1 MRVLVALAAALAL
14 AGCQVNLEGAACS
27 APGSSAQCPS
37 GQSCGLDQRCSSSP
51 VMTCPARTGAEFVVD
66 PGAPAGAPA
75 PSGART
81 PAACR
86 FRSLDQALA
95 AAVAAGVSGAVIRAA
110 GAATPTTP
118 ITYPVTATLAV
129 PAGVTLR
136 GDDDP
141 PAPANRVLSLEGG
154 LAAGVTLA
162 EGATLS
168 GLTVQNGSAPATA
181 VGVEI
186 ACAGTAPAR
195 LTDVIVQAA
204 GATAGA
210 PALVNGVHAGGACPV
225 VLTTVTVEGASGPGL
240 LVARDAAADTLL
252 ATDAFFDGNGEGVHV
267 TRGDV
272 TLERPTVK
280 GSAAGGVVAWP
291 VDADGDALLT
301 IHQGLIRSN
310 GDTGVLV
317 LGKQAGRLRLTNS
330 RVCANGATTARGA
343 PYAQR
348 KVGGL
353 YLFGNPPPDLAVETT
368 ALFSNAGDQLLVA
381 GAGTWALDGAAP
393 AATACG
399 AGVNLLDGYAPAD
412 GGVTYV
418 GLFAASATVSA
429 RWNAWRLNMPPQ
441 AGVDY
446 AASGTG
452 SVDAGTSASPAQFCT
467 WVAAPPTCD

>member
-1 MRVLVALAAALAL
+1 MRVLLALAAALAL

-27 APGSSAQCPS
+27 APGSSGQCPS
-37 GQSCGLDQRCSSSP
+37 GQSCGLDQRCASNP
-51 VMTCPARTGAEFVVD
+51 VMTCPAPGAELVVD
-66 PGAPAGAPA
+66 PDAPAGAPGAPA

-86 FRSLDQALA
+86 FRSLDQALVA
-95 AAVAAGVSGAVIRAA
+95 AAGVTGVTGVVVRASGAA
-110 GAATPTTP
+110 PT
-118 ITYPVTATLAV
+118 TYPVTATLVV
-129 PAGVTLR
+129 PANVTLR

-141 PAPANRVLSLEGG
+141 PAPANRVLSLRGG

-168 GLTVQNGSAPATA
+168 GFTVQNDSAVATA

-186 ACAGTAPAR
+186 ACAAGNAAA

-225 VLTTVTVEGASGPGL
+225 VLTAVKVQGASGAGL
-240 LVARDAAADTLL
+240 LVARDAAVDTLL
-252 ATDAFFDGNGEGVHV
+252 ATDAKFDGNGEGIRV

-272 TLERPTVK
+272 TLEGPVVK
-280 GSAAGGVVAWP
+280 GNAAGGVVVWP
-291 VDADGDALLT
+291 VGADGDALLT
-301 IHQGLIRSN
+301 IDQGKILSN

-317 LGKQAGRLRLTNS
+317 LGKQAGRLRLTGS
-330 RVCANGATTARGA
+330 LVCGNGATTVRGA

-353 YLFGNPPPDLAVETT
+353 YLFGNPPPDLALEAN
-368 ALFSNAGDQLLVA
+368 ALFSNVGDQLLVA
-381 GAGTWALDGAAP
+381 GAGTWALDGAAT

-412 GGVTYV
+412 AGVTYV

-467 WVAAPPTCD
+467 WVAGPPTCD